1 MSAFV
6 LDRNGRPLMPCSE
19 KRARHLLARGRARVH
34 RVMPFVI
41 RLVDR
46 MADSC
51 ALQPLRIKLD
61 PGSKVTGVALV
72 READSGIAVINL
84 FELIHRGRQISEAL
98 TARRGFRRRRR
109 GANLRYRAPRFLNR
123 EKPEGWLPPALQ
135 HRVDTTMA
143 WVQRIR
149 RWVPITALSSELVR
163 FDLQQ
168 LENPEISGLEYQQG
182 TLAGYEVR
190 EYLLEKWKR
199 TCIYCD
205 AKDRPLQIEHL
216 TARAR
221 QGSNRVGNLGLA
233 CGDCNQDKGALDVRA
248 YVKDSKRLARILAT
262 ASHPLRDAAAV
273 NTTRWALTDTLRA
286 TGLPLEVASGGRTKF
301 SRITHDL
308 PKTHALDAVCVGR
321 VDAINDWKRPSLSIK
336 ASGRGSYQRTRL
348 TRHGFPRG
356 YLMRQKQVQGFQ
368 TGDHVRADVPNGKKA
383 GMHVGRVAVRA
394 TGYFNI
400 QTASTVVQGINHRH
414 CRLIQRGDGY
424 AYSLQSTDSYRQGDA
439 GVWRAAHAALSLPGL
454 NPEVSRA
461 FG

>member
-123 EKPEGWLPPALQ
+123 EKPEGWLPPSLQ

-149 RWVPITALSSELVR
+149 RWAPVTALSSELVR

-262 ASHPLRDAAAV
+262 RIASAARRGSCQYHPLGAHRHASGNRAAARTCIGRAHKV
-273 NTTRWALTDTLRA
+273 QPRHARPAEDTC
-286 TGLPLEVASGGRTKF
+286 P
-301 SRITHDL
+301 
-308 PKTHALDAVCVGR
+308 
-321 VDAINDWKRPSLSIK
+321 
-336 ASGRGSYQRTRL
+336 GRGVRGTGRRDQRLETPISVDQGYRARQL
-348 TRHGFPRG
+348 PAHAPDPSWFPAWLPHAPEAGSGVPDGRPRACGCAHRQEGRHSR
-356 YLMRQKQVQGFQ
+356 R
-368 TGDHVRADVPNGKKA
+368 TCRRSCH
-383 GMHVGRVAVRA
+383 
-394 TGYFNI
+394 
-400 QTASTVVQGINHRH
+400 
-414 CRLIQRGDGY
+414 RLIQHPDGLDCR
-424 AYSLQSTDSYRQGDA
+424 ARHQPPPLQA
-439 GVWRAAHAALSLPGL
+439 CPAWRWLRLFPSIH
-454 NPEVSRA
+454 
-461 FG
+461 